1 MICPLYAVG
10 LGAYLLGMTSLH
22 PTPASAAESPAAPE
36 PVVAVSFGARL
47 AATSR
52 RRQGIPEG
60 VTDLRMRERL
70 RALCSLPRPPRSVS
84 RVPDEFDPAS
94 E

>member
-10 LGAYLLGMTSLH
+10 LGAYLLGMTALR

-60 VTDLRMRERL
+60 VSDPGVRERL
-70 RALCSLPRPPRSVS
+70 RVLCALPKPARTVS
-84 RVPDEFDPAS
+84 GVPDELDAAGQ
-94 E
+94 